1 MHRSILAVLAVL
13 GATASALTGAAS
25 AQRPEAWIYAGMQG
39 SAMGWEASAIRRN
52 AEAGTAATTRFMYFV
67 RPQQDT
73 LGEFNWALQDIE
85 FDCRAN
91 TFRLVEGTLFNEHRS
106 GITDQPASEAPVPVR
121 AGTPEA
127 VLKQVLC
134 DNLRIAEALTASSM
148 TDAMDGAEKA
158 ARR

>member
-1 MHRSILAVLAVL
+1 MRKTMLAALAAL
-13 GATASALTGAAS
+13 GVAAGAS

-39 SAMGWEASAIRRN
+39 GAMGWEASAIRRN
-52 AEAGTAATTRFMYFV
+52 AETGTAATTRFIYFV
-67 RPQQDT
+67 RPREDVR
-73 LGEFNWALQDIE
+73 GEFHWALQDIE

-91 TFRLVEGTLFNEHRS
+91 TFRLIEGTLFSKHRR
-106 GITDQPASEAPVPVR
+106 GVAGQAASETPVPVR
-121 AGTPEA
+121 AGTPES

-148 TDAMDGAEKA
+148 ADAMDGAEKA